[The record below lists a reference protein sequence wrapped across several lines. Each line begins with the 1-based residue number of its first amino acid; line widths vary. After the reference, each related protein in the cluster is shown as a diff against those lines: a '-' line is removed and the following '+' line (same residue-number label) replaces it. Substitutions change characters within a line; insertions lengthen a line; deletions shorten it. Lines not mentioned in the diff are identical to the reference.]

1 MTARMKNT
9 RSSVPR
15 NQKIAN
21 SIHDSAGT
29 PVKMTTSALMKGSAG
44 RTIPITT
51 PISEP
56 VTSENAT
63 AKRRRRM
70 VVTMWM

>member
-1 MTARMKNT
+1 MKNT

-21 SIHDSAGT
+21 SIQESAGT
-29 PVKMTTSALMKGSAG
+29 PVKITTSALMKGSAG
-44 RTIPITT
+44 RTMPMTT

-56 VTSENAT
+56 ATSENAT
-63 AKRRRRM
+63 AKSSRRI